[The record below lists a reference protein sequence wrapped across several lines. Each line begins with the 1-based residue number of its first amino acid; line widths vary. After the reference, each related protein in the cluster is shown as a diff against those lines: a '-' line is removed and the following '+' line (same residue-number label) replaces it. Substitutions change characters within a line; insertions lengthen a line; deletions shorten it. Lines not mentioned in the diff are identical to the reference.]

1 MTTDSHARTAP
12 VSLVAG
18 ASRGL
23 GLLIAR
29 ELGRRGHHV
38 ALCARSQGSLDE
50 AVRMLAEDGVR
61 ATAYA
66 CDVSDEAEVLD
77 MVERIETEL
86 GPIDTSIHVAGNI
99 QVGPPEAV
107 THAHFEEA
115 IDVML
120 WGPINVA
127 LAVLPRMRERRHGR
141 VATITSVGGM
151 VSVPHLLPYSTA
163 KFGAYGFSQGLR
175 AATSGTGVTVTTVT
189 PWLMRTGSHL
199 KARFFGDAAKEYA
212 WFAPGAS
219 LPLVSVD
226 GEVAARQIVDGTLAG
241 RALVP
246 ISPLTRVAS
255 AVQGVLPG
263 TTASLLGLAAR
274 LLPSGESSETVEGQ
288 VARERLGSRVVNGLT
303 TLGDRMAR
311 RTNENP
317 AEESR

>member
-1 MTTDSHARTAP
+1 METSPDRSVA
-12 VSLVAG
+12 LVAG

-29 ELGRRGHHV
+29 ELGRRDHRV
-38 ALCARSQGSLDE
+38 AICSRSAESLDD
-50 AVRMLAEDGVR
+50 AVAILAGEGID

-66 CDVSDEAEVLD
+66 CDISDNDAVEA
-77 MVERIETEL
+77 MVARIETEL
-86 GPIDTSIHVAGNI
+86 GPIETSICVAGNI

-107 THAHFEEA
+107 TRRHFQEA

-120 WGPINVA
+120 WGPINVGM
-127 LAVLPRMRERRHGR
+127 AVLPRMRERRSGHI
-141 VATITSVGGM
+141 ATISSVGGL

-189 PWLMRTGSHL
+189 PWLMRTGSHGR
-199 KARFFGDAAKEYA
+199 ATFFGDAAKEYA

-226 GEVAARQIVDGTLAG
+226 GERAANQIVEATLAG
-241 RALVP
+241 KAFVP
-246 ISPLTRVAS
+246 ITPLTRVVA
-255 AVQGVLPG
+255 AAQGLMPGVLP
-263 TTASLLGLAAR
+263 TVLGVAGR
-274 LLPSGESSETVEGQ
+274 LLPSGTSSETIEGRE
-288 VARERLGSRVVNGLT
+288 ARTRLNSGIVDRLT

-311 RTNENP
+311 RTNED
-317 AEESR
+317 